1 MDKEEIIKLL
11 DQVYETL
18 ANKITDRDY
27 KLTHEIQGVLD
38 KIDELQNQILDLNT
52 QTMYEYEKK
61 MKAINLIAQTLNKET
76 LKRVVKKL
84 QKIINEKQKFF
95 ISFVETL

>member
-1 MDKEEIIKLL
+1 MDKEKIIKLL

-27 KLTHEIQGVLD
+27 KLTNEIQGVLD

-52 QTMYEYEKK
+52 
-61 MKAINLIAQTLNKET
+61 
-76 LKRVVKKL
+76 
-84 QKIINEKQKFF
+84 
-95 ISFVETL
+95 

>member
-1 MDKEEIIKLL
+1 MDKEKIIKLL

-52 QTMYEYEKK
+52 
-61 MKAINLIAQTLNKET
+61 
-76 LKRVVKKL
+76 
-84 QKIINEKQKFF
+84 
-95 ISFVETL
+95 